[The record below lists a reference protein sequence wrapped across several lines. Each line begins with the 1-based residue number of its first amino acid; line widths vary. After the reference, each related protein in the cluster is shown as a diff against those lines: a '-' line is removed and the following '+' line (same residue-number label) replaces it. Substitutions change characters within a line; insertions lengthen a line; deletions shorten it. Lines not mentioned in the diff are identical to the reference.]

1 MRPGAGS
8 VGEPYYD
15 RSRMAMLNLSR
26 AKARASATTVWCSLG
41 LACTPSAPSSR
52 TLDVG
57 DARIN
62 YTVAGSGP
70 AVVLIHGWALS
81 LREWDD
87 QVSALAPDF
96 RVVAY
101 DRRGYGKSTGFADPS
116 ADPGDLR
123 TLLDTLGIRSA
134 VLVGHSAGADVAARF
149 AAAEPARVNGLVL
162 YGGDPPEG
170 FPIPSEGP
178 GLEFAKTFARQHGID
193 SLFRLVLT
201 MPRFQPGPHR
211 TPATQARLDS
221 ILAGYSGR
229 DLLEDHPPSGGF
241 PPARLAQVRQWRIP
255 TLFISGAAEEPYWH
269 LATDSLVRWMPN
281 ARKVVIPGGGHGV
294 HFDEPGLFNT
304 ALLGFLRDIHR

>member
-1 MRPGAGS
+1 MRKLAA
-8 VGEPYYD
+8 V
-15 RSRMAMLNLSR
+15 
-26 AKARASATTVWCSLG
+26 TTAWCSFG
-41 LACTPSAPSSR
+41 LACASSARSSR

-62 YTVAGSGP
+62 YTVEGRGP

-87 QVSALAPDF
+87 QIAELAPRF
-96 RVVAY
+96 QVVAY

-123 TLLDTLGIRSA
+123 ALLDSLEIRSA
-134 VLVGHSAGADVAARF
+134 VLVGHSAGADIASRF
-149 AAAEPARVNGLVL
+149 AAAMPERVKGLVL

-170 FPIPSEGP
+170 FPIPSGGP
-178 GLEFAKTFARQHGID
+178 GFEFLKTFARQHGVD
-193 SLFRLVLT
+193 SLFRFAMTL
-201 MPRFQPGPHR
+201 PHFQPGPHR
-211 TPATQARLDS
+211 TPAMQARLDS

-229 DLLEDHPPSGGF
+229 DLLEDHPSSGAF
-241 PPARLAQVRQWRIP
+241 PPARFAEMRRWRFP

-269 LATDSLVRWMPN
+269 MVADSLAQWMPN

-294 HFDEPGLFNT
+294 HFDEPTQFNA
-304 ALLGFLRDIHR
+304 ALLAFLREIH